1 MSGVGEI
8 TETRGGCRE
17 DEPAMELEKGAV
29 SMLGRGEGVL
39 VIEGVL
45 LILLR
50 RG

>member
-8 TETRGGCRE
+8 TETRGGWRE
-17 DEPAMELEKGAV
+17 DEPGMEPEKGVV
-29 SMLGRGEGVL
+29 SISGRGEGVL
-39 VIEGVL
+39 FIEGVL